1 MDFYFPWFGN
11 KRKELDKFIGL
22 INVDKYDTIV
32 EPFGG
37 SLSFSR
43 YIFDKYPNK
52 KLLISDSDDKLTR
65 FCNSF
70 YKQKEEV
77 IDAVKKNLIL
87 ILGHHQKTKKIF

>member
-43 YIFDKYPNK
+43 YIFD
-52 KLLISDSDDKLTR
+52 SDDKLTR